1 MKIPTN
7 VQFED
12 VFKGL
17 EKQKSIVKVFKE
29 LLRER
34 ELLLNVEISTR
45 DGGPDARVHQDL
57 QGNSAAAV
65 SIVITSSN

>member
-17 EKQKSIVKVFKE
+17 EKQKAIVKVFKE
-29 LLRER
+29 LLREK
-34 ELLLNVEISTR
+34 ELLLNVEIYTS

-65 SIVITSSN
+65 SIVDTSSN